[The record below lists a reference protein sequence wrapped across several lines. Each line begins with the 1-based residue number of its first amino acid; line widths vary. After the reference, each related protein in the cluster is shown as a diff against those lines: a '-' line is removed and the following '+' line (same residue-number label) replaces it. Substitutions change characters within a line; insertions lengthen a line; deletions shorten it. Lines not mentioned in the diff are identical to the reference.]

1 MAYQVKLEIFEGPLD
16 LLLHL
21 CEKDQ
26 INIYDIPIARVTGQY
41 LDYLSEMQVLDL
53 EVASEFLVMA
63 ATLLEIKARM
73 LLPRQKAAVTV
84 EGEEELDPREELV
97 RHLAE
102 YSRFKEVA
110 ADMREMASSWSGR
123 YPHPADAPPEGGEAL
138 LSSKVSLFELALA
151 FRKMLA
157 AAVPEKPT
165 EISREQVSVRRKMQD
180 IVRRLASRK
189 AGCSF
194 TDLVGSRRSRLMV
207 VVTFLALLELVRQRR
222 IMVQQPFAFAEMV
235 IFYRRAEEAAA
246 RAKAEPER
254 EKSPDETALEDGNA
268 KPH

>member
-1 MAYQVKLEIFEGPLD
+1 MAYQVKLEIYEGPLD

-41 LDYLSEMQVLDL
+41 LDYLSQMQVLDL
-53 EVASEFLVMA
+53 EIASEFLVMA
-63 ATLLEIKARM
+63 ATLLEIKARL
-73 LLPRQKAAVTV
+73 LLPRKQAVTV
-84 EGEEELDPREELV
+84 TEEGEELDPREELV

-102 YSRFKEVA
+102 YGRFKEVA
-110 ADMREMASSWSGR
+110 ADMREMANSWSGF
-123 YPHPADAPPEGGEAL
+123 YPHPPDAPPEAGEAL
-138 LSSKVSLFELALA
+138 LSPKISLFGLALA
-151 FRKMLA
+151 FQKMLA
-157 AAVPEKPT
+157 GTAPQEPT
-165 EISREQVSVRRKMQD
+165 EISREQVSVRRKMEE
-180 IVRRLASRK
+180 IVKRLASRK
-189 AGCSF
+189 SGCSF

-235 IFYRRAEEAAA
+235 IFYRRAE
-246 RAKAEPER
+246 
-254 EKSPDETALEDGNA
+254 TAVDTGATPPPGEGPREDGNA